1 MRIILSDP
9 YTSGSAC
16 HIFLFSWTLKSTWGW
31 AGRRSVVTGTAK
43 KNWSC
48 TCSRFL
54 VNWTF
59 KENFGSLFESSHGPL
74 MTKSVKGLDDRTGVV
89 QAMNP
94 SLMNSK
100 NHLHHPTPT
109 PPGVSDHTQWLI
121 LQPTFFFTSKLC
133 PSHRLISAQQRILQ
147 TLSPLIFFPP
157 LQVYQRT
164 AANPSAHAGQRG

>member
-16 HIFLFSWTLKSTWGW
+16 HRSLFSWTLKSTWGW
-31 AGRRSVVTGTAK
+31 AYRRTLVTGTAK
-43 KNWSC
+43 KNLSC
-48 TCSRFL
+48 PCSRFL

-109 PPGVSDHTQWLI
+109 SPGVSDHTQWLI
-121 LQPTFFFTSKLC
+121 LQPTFF
-133 PSHRLISAQQRILQ
+133 SHSNFA
-147 TLSPLIFFPP
+147 PL
-157 LQVYQRT
+157 T
-164 AANPSAHAGQRG
+164 D